1 MIKKVI
7 GAALLAWVT
16 RSLVGG
22 MKHRTA
28 RRRAT
33 ADAERARTAPVHTS
47 MPHTSASP
55 ISTPPISTP
64 RTTTSA
70 ANPAL

>member
-22 MKHRTA
+22 MKRRTE

-33 ADAERARTAPVHTS
+33 ADAERARTAPVHSS

-55 ISTPPISTP
+55 VSTPS
-64 RTTTSA
+64 TTTSA